1 MFSARFS
8 AKFFRQLR
16 FFPHHPALAALMLLN
31 SHLTPLAGESGWSVV
46 IQRRTHVI
54 PPESLSIR

>member
-1 MFSARFS
+1 
-8 AKFFRQLR
+8 
-16 FFPHHPALAALMLLN
+16 MLLN